1 MSDPSESHSN
11 PTASDA
17 SDTVKLVYLLNFAG
31 FIVGITT
38 LIAVVIAYLK
48 RGEADEV
55 SSSHFTYQIRT
66 FWISI
71 LFVFISMLLMMVMI
85 GFLTMFAWVI
95 WAIVRNVKGFM
106 LINDGKPVP
115 DPETWLW

>member
-1 MSDPSESHSN
+1 MSETQGSTS
-11 PTASDA
+11 ASQ

-31 FIVGITT
+31 FVVGITT

-48 RGEADEV
+48 RDEADSV
-55 SSSHFTYQIRT
+55 AASHFTYQIRT

-71 LFVFISMLLMMVMI
+71 LFVVVSMFLMMIAI
-85 GFLTMFAWVI
+85 GFILMLGWLI

-106 LINDGKPVP
+106 LISEGKPIP
-115 DPETWLW
+115 EPETWLW